1 MNRLSINNNSRSFPS
16 DIAPLTSAPSH
27 RLSNIDML
35 RGLVII
41 IMALDHVRDFFLVG
55 GVEYPM
61 ADPDVSVGLYITRW
75 ITHFCA
81 PVFIFL
87 AGTSVGLMANRKSP
101 RDIGAFVF
109 KRGLWLVFV
118 EVVIISTAW
127 TFAPF
132 GEAEIGGLSLIILQV
147 IWAIGVSMM
156 ILAGAQFLGSKF
168 CLYLGAAIVAGHNL
182 LDPIWPITTAL
193 ESNDI
198 FWAFLHSQGTVV
210 IGPFFVEVVYPLL
223 PCTGIMLLGYGT
235 SFIFN
240 KPALERDTLLI
251 IIGVSFISIFVL
263 LRYLGFYGDPNPW
276 EIHSSGLLS
285 TFFDFM
291 NVSKYP
297 LSLLYFLATIGPMA
311 IICAKAD
318 KVSGWPKET
327 LVMFGR
333 VPFAFYVAHFYLIH
347 LLSVFFGMA
356 QGFEANELMHIFI
369 FYPEG
374 YGTGLLGVYLIWG
387 GVVAML
393 YPFCKWMVKVKET
406 RKNLW
411 LSYL

>member
-1 MNRLSINNNSRSFPS
+1 M
-16 DIAPLTSAPSH
+16 DTVPLPAASSH

-87 AGTSVGLMANRKSP
+87 AGTSVGLMAERKSAK
-101 RDIGAFVF
+101 DIGAFVF

-118 EVVIISTAW
+118 EVAIISTAW

-132 GEAEIGGLSLIILQV
+132 GEAAMGGSSLIILQV

-156 ILAGAQFLGSKF
+156 ILACVQFLGPRF
-168 CLYLGAAIVAGHNL
+168 CLYLGAAIVAGHNM
-182 LDPIWPITTAL
+182 LDPIWPVASSL
-193 ESNDI
+193 EGNDI

-223 PCTGIMLLGYGT
+223 PCAGIMLLGYGT
-235 SFIFN
+235 SFIFS
-240 KPALERDTLLI
+240 KPAVARDALLI
-251 IIGVSFISIFVL
+251 TIGVTLISIFVL
-263 LRYLGFYGDPNPW
+263 LRYFGIYGDPNPW
-276 EIHSSGLLS
+276 EIHSSGPLS

-311 IICAKAD
+311 IICAHANKIN
-318 KVSGWPKET
+318 GWLKET

-347 LLSVFFGMA
+347 LLSVLFGMV
-356 QGFEANELMHIFI
+356 QGFEANQLMHIFI

-374 YGTGLLGVYLIWG
+374 YGTGLVGVYLIWG
-387 GVVAML
+387 VVVAML
-393 YPFCKWMVKVKET
+393 YPFCKWMAKVKAT
-406 RKNLW
+406 RKNWW

>member
-1 MNRLSINNNSRSFPS
+1 
-16 DIAPLTSAPSH
+16 
-27 RLSNIDML
+27 ML

-87 AGTSVGLMANRKSP
+87 AGTSVGLMAERKP
-101 RDIGAFVF
+101 AKDIGTFVF

-132 GEAEIGGLSLIILQV
+132 GEAELGGLSLIVLQV

-156 ILAGAQFLGSKF
+156 ILAGAQFLGPRI
-168 CLYLGAAIVAGHNL
+168 CLLLGVAIVAGHNL
-182 LDPIWPITTAL
+182 LDPIWPVGAAL
-193 ESNDI
+193 EGNDI
-198 FWAFLHSQGTVV
+198 FWTFLHSQGTMVL
-210 IGPFFVEVVYPLL
+210 GPFFVEVVYPLL

-235 SFIFN
+235 SFLFN
-240 KPALERDTLLI
+240 KPAVARDTLLI
-251 IIGVSFISIFVL
+251 RIGVSFISIFVL
-263 LRYLGFYGDPNPW
+263 LRFLGIYGDPNPW
-276 EIHSSGLLS
+276 EIHSTGLLS

-311 IICAKAD
+311 IICAHAD
-318 KVSGWPKET
+318 KVNGWLKET

-333 VPFAFYVAHFYLIH
+333 APFAFYVAHFYLIH

-356 QGFEANELMHIFI
+356 QGFEVNQLMHIFI

-387 GVVAML
+387 VVVAML
-393 YPFCKWMVKVKET
+393 YPFCKWMAKVKAT
-406 RKNLW
+406 RKNWW